1 MKSQEEVKIRKT
13 KSEDME
19 KIHQIA
25 KESFKEPYPLQLL
38 KQIHDTAPE
47 GFLTA
52 EKNGEVVGYLISLVR
67 WEDIGH
73 ILAIAVE
80 KEHRRENIGKSL
92 MDRAIKELRENGAK
106 NVKLE
111 VRVGNESAQEFYQEI
126 GFEPK
131 KVAPEY
137 YSDEEDALTMK
148 YGL

>member
-1 MKSQEEVKIRKT
+1 MSQKKVQVRKAKT
-13 KSEDME
+13 EDLE

-25 KESFKEPYPLQLL
+25 KQSFKEPYPLQLL

-52 EKNGEVVGYLISLVR
+52 EKNGEVVGYLIGMVR

-73 ILAIAVE
+73 ILAIAVDKEQRRKEIGRALME
-80 KEHRRENIGKSL
+80 KAIEELQERGAENI
-92 MDRAIKELRENGAK
+92 
-106 NVKLE
+106 KLE
-111 VRVGNESAQEFYQEI
+111 VRVSNEGAQEFYQEI

-137 YSDEEDALTMK
+137 YSDKEDALTMK
-148 YGL
+148 YQL